1 MPVDFNVDAVMAG
14 IEKLQGIEKP
24 VAAPRGS
31 PRLQKRMYANA
42 IPSRLNQGFPSYNSS
57 ADSELV
63 TSLRNLR
70 SRSRMLVRDAPY
82 AKRAKRLIQNNVVGT
97 GVRLQSTVLNA
108 RNTLNE
114 RVNTGIECAFKHW
127 MHAPRCHT
135 GGELHFHD
143 FERQLL
149 GQVFEAGEVFVR
161 MHRSKFGDSEVPL
174 ALELI
179 EAERLVEG
187 YASPAVGTIP
197 GNVQIRMGIEVDN
210 FRRPVAYWI
219 RDLHPGDVR
228 MDVERTDS
236 VERVPASDIF
246 HLRVI
251 DRWPQ
256 TRGEPWLHAAA
267 GKLQDMNGY
276 SEAEIIGARAAA
288 NYLMTIESPESPDA
302 MADQQPDGDYQMG
315 LEPGSVMRITPGEKA
330 TFISPNRPNSALDP
344 FMRYM
349 LREVAAGIDVS
360 YEGLSMDY
368 GQGNYSSMRIAMLTD
383 RDVWRAL
390 QQWYIRTFRHR
401 LHLEWLQAAVLAKAI
416 PEVEPQQYALDI
428 KKFSAAIMRPRGWS
442 WIDPTKEVA
451 AYQAAVKAG
460 FTTVAAVIQQTGAGD
475 DLEDILVARADEL
488 ETMKELKLAFDTS
501 PEVYVPA
508 ESRGQMIV
516 NEDGDVIPAAEAE
529 AAATAFP
536 EPGPAKPPVDDKTDK
551 EGGRGIRRILRLV
564 RGYSV

>member
-1 MPVDFNVDAVMAG
+1 MPVDFNIDAVMNG
-14 IEKLQGIEKP
+14 IEKLQGIEAPKQ
-24 VAAPRGS
+24 APRGTA
-31 PRLQKRMYANA
+31 RVEKRMYANA

-63 TSLRNLR
+63 NSLRNLR
-70 SRSRMLVRDAPY
+70 SRSRMLVRDSPY

-97 GVRLQSTVLNA
+97 GVRLQATVMNA
-108 RNTLNE
+108 RNSLNE
-114 RVNTGIECAFKHW
+114 RVNTGIEGAFKHW
-127 MHAPRCHT
+127 MHGPRCHT

-143 FERQLL
+143 FERQLM

-161 MHRSKFGDSEVPL
+161 MHRSKFGDSDVPL
-174 ALELI
+174 ALELV

-187 YASPAVGTIP
+187 YASPTAGTIP

-246 HLRVI
+246 HLRII

-276 SEAEIIGARAAA
+276 SEAEIIGARAAS
-288 NYLMTIESPESPDA
+288 NYLMTIESPEPPDT
-302 MADQQPDGDYQMG
+302 MGDQQPDGDYDLG
-315 LEPGSVMRITPGEKA
+315 LQPGSVMRLTPGEKA
-330 TFISPNRPNSALDP
+330 TFVSPNRPSTALDP

-416 PEVEPQQYALDI
+416 PEVDPQQYALDT

-516 NEDGDVIPAAEAE
+516 NDDGDVIPAAEA
-529 AAATAFP
+529 AAAAAP
-536 EPGPAKPPVDDKTDK
+536 EPEPIKPLANPDDKTEK
-551 EGGRGIRRILRLV
+551 ENARGLRRILRLV
-564 RGYSV
+564 RGYST